1 MKILVPNSI
10 PVTIDTDDEVI
21 VYDIK
26 ADIPEQ
32 HREADVLVVWGNSP
46 SQLEAAAATLSRVQL
61 VQTFMAGADAVL
73 AAGFREEA
81 VICNGVGMHD
91 RTVTEH
97 TLALTLALLRKV
109 PQLVEAKSRHEWL
122 WEMSGRQELHTRPV
136 TTLIDANVLIWGF
149 GSIGQRLA
157 GVLAS
162 LGANVRGVA
171 RSAGERGGFPVVDE
185 SVLDEELAA
194 TDVLIMILPK
204 TDATTNALTSHR
216 LAQLPRHAYVVNVG
230 RGTTVDEAAL
240 IEALENESIAGAALD
255 VMWHEPLPEDSP
267 LWDAPRLLLTP
278 HSAGGRPIGVDELMA
293 HQLAALS
300 SGGELRNR
308 VR

>member
-46 SQLEAAAATLSRVQL
+46 SQLDAAAATLSRVQL